1 MKLETKTRYWLNTA
15 FSKNSNP
22 AVNLVSY
29 LEYSEYGLQSPSEP
43 ADLTEC
49 GISLLDS
56 DPSQAK

>member
-1 MKLETKTRYWLNTA
+1 MKLEMKTRYGLNSA

-22 AVNLVSY
+22 AVPLLSY
-29 LEYSEYGLQSPSEP
+29 LEYSEYDLQSPSEP

-56 DPSQAK
+56 DPSKAK